1 MDYTVARYQKIN
13 LENLAHTL
21 TIEKLIRRGYPQE
34 ILELKYDPKFVIR
47 GLTVDKQLGNILK
60 LDRHGHVGRAYHGRT
75 LLSKTERKR
84 HYRGVRLRYEQPRF
98 ALVDTYFE
106 LPEICLFA
114 NLIEF
119 QENQKAHLLKA
130 DPWQIFDDIR
140 ECIDEVHRDNSL
152 KTIIKNNLSFY
163 IQTDEDLPR
172 TLHKFRSAGKKL
184 FLLTNSFGEY
194 TNEVMTYLLDEK
206 LSDYPSWK
214 NYFDVISVGAC
225 KPAFFTEAEPIA
237 RLNSAFEPIL
247 RGVKRFKKGEMYQG
261 GNSRDFEK
269 LLRCSGEEIL
279 YIGDHI
285 FGDILR
291 SKRSAAW
298 RTALIVEELESELQ
312 KSLERHQDIE
322 NLHYLEAQ
330 RRRLDDASNFHRQ
343 ELNLYQ
349 KAMKSNPALSKA
361 RLNELKQIRSQTN
374 SQLKTVIK
382 KLELLA
388 SSIDCTFNPY
398 WGMVFKQ
405 EQENSKF
412 GEQVTRHACLYTSRV
427 SNFLEYSNYQYFR
440 SPRDLLPH
448 ETGQRR
454 GQEAIDQKKKT

>member
-1 MDYTVARYQKIN
+1 
-13 LENLAHTL
+13 
-21 TIEKLIRRGYPQE
+21 
-34 ILELKYDPKFVIR
+34 
-47 GLTVDKQLGNILK
+47 
-60 LDRHGHVGRAYHGRT
+60 
-75 LLSKTERKR
+75 
-84 HYRGVRLRYEQPRF
+84 
-98 ALVDTYFE
+98 
-106 LPEICLFA
+106 
-114 NLIEF
+114 
-119 QENQKAHLLKA
+119 
-130 DPWQIFDDIR
+130 
-140 ECIDEVHRDNSL
+140 
-152 KTIIKNNLSFY
+152 
-163 IQTDEDLPR
+163 
-172 TLHKFRSAGKKL
+172 
-184 FLLTNSFGEY
+184 
-194 TNEVMTYLLDEK
+194 
-206 LSDYPSWK
+206 
-214 NYFDVISVGAC
+214 
-225 KPAFFTEAEPIA
+225 
-237 RLNSAFEPIL
+237 
-247 RGVKRFKKGEMYQG
+247 RFKKGEMYQG

-427 SNFLEYSNYQYFR
+427 SNFLEYSNYQ
-440 SPRDLLPH
+440 
-448 ETGQRR
+448 
-454 GQEAIDQKKKT
+454 